1 MDVLPAFGTLVGV
14 DGSASI
20 DRVEIV
26 LARAATEA
34 LSPAVVVLVLPVV
47 VAWHATGHVGAALG
61 WGLVVALFSSVLPML
76 FIIRGA
82 RAGRWDGHHVRD
94 REHRTVP
101 LLVGLGSTAVGV
113 ALLVWAG
120 APREV
125 LALTLAMAATLV
137 VCLAV
142 TRFWKISL
150 HAAVAGGAVAMVTLL
165 YGPWAL
171 ALLAALAA
179 VCWSRVVLGDHTAA
193 QVVVGALTGPLVG
206 GVVFL
211 LVR

>member
-1 MDVLPAFGTLVGV
+1 M
-14 DGSASI
+14 
-20 DRVEIV
+20 
-26 LARAATEA
+26 ARAATEVF
-34 LSPAVVVLVLPVV
+34 SPAVVVLVLPVV
-47 VAWHATGHVGAALG
+47 VAWHATGHVGLALL
-61 WGLVVALFSSVLPML
+61 WGLEVALFSSVLPML

-101 LLVGLGSTAVGV
+101 LLVGLGSTAVGIGV
-113 ALLVWAG
+113 LVLAD
-120 APREV
+120 APRSV
-125 LALTLAMAATLV
+125 LALSLAMATTLA
-137 VCLAV
+137 VCLGV

-171 ALLAALAA
+171 LLLVPLAL
-179 VCWSRVVLGDHTAA
+179 VCWSRVVLEDHTAA
-193 QVVVGALTGPLVG
+193 QVLAGALTGPVVG

>member
-1 MDVLPAFGTLVGV
+1 M
-14 DGSASI
+14 
-20 DRVEIV
+20 EIV
-26 LARAATEA
+26 WARVATEA
-34 LSPAVVVLVLPVV
+34 LSPAVVVLVLPVA
-47 VAWHATGHVGAALG
+47 VAWHATGALG
-61 WGLVVALFSSVLPML
+61 PALLWGLSVALFSSVLPML

-101 LLVGLGSTAVGV
+101 LLVGLASSAVGL
-113 ALLVWAG
+113 ALLVLAG
-120 APREV
+120 APRPVLV
-125 LALTLAMAATLV
+125 LAVAMVATLTA
-137 VCLAV
+137 CLVV

-150 HAAVAGGAVAMVTLL
+150 HAAVAAGAVAMTTLL
-165 YGPWAL
+165 YGPWS
-171 ALLAALAA
+171 LLLLVPLAA

-193 QVVVGALTGPLVG
+193 QVVAGALAGPLVG

>member
-1 MDVLPAFGTLVGV
+1 MEIPVA
-14 DGSASI
+14 
-20 DRVEIV
+20 RV
-26 LARAATEA
+26 ATEVF
-34 LSPAVVVLVLPVV
+34 SPAVVVLVLPMV
-47 VAWHATGHVGAALG
+47 VAWHATGQVGPTVL
-61 WGLVVALFSSVLPML
+61 WGLEVALFSSVLPML

-101 LLVGLGSTAVGV
+101 LLVGLASSVVGI
-113 ALLVWAG
+113 AILLLAD
-120 APREV
+120 APGEV
-125 LALTLAMAATLV
+125 LALSVAMVVTLA

-150 HAAVAGGAVAMVTLL
+150 HAAVSGGAVALVTLL
-165 YGPWAL
+165 HGPWSLLLLAPL
-171 ALLAALAA
+171 AL

-193 QVVVGALTGPLVG
+193 QVVVGALTGPVVG

-211 LVR
+211 LVV